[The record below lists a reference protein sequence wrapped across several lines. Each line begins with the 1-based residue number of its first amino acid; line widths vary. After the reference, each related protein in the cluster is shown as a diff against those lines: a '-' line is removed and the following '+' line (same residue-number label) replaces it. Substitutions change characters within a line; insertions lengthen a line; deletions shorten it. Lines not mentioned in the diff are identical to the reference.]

1 MKVVAVVGKKNSGK
15 TALIENLILHLRKYG
30 SVGCIK
36 HAHELD
42 LDPSIARDTDR
53 FFTAGAEVVVGVS
66 AEKTI
71 KICGYNRLPDL
82 IGEMAASGIDFVLVE
97 GFKSSDLPKITLNEY
112 SHRGASNILKRV
124 DIGEDFKIPEK
135 TIKELVQL
143 ILSLDDYKPF
153 F

>member
-15 TALIENLILHLRKYG
+15 TALIEHLIAYLKEYG
-30 SVGCIK
+30 NVGCIK

-42 LDPSIARDTDR
+42 LDASIARDTDR
-53 FFTAGAEVVVGVS
+53 FFTAGAEIVVGVS

-82 IGEMAASGIDFVLVE
+82 IAEMATSGVDFVLVE
-97 GFKSSDLPKITLNEY
+97 GFKSSDLPKITLNDF
-112 SHRGASNILKRV
+112 SHQEVSNILKRV
-124 DIGEDFKIPEK
+124 DLGGDFKIPGE

-143 ILSLDDYKPF
+143 ILSLDDY
-153 F
+153 